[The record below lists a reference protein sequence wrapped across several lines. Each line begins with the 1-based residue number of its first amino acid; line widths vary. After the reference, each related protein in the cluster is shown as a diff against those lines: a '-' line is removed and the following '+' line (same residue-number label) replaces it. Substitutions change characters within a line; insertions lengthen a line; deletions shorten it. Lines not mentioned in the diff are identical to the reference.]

1 MADNFPLITL
11 FGFDRRQS
19 IARGTGKT
27 SEIKWA
33 FGLFHGD
40 TLHRMGIDHRRSD
53 IAVSE
58 SFLNCPDIIIG
69 LEQVARKAVA
79 KRVG

>member
-1 MADNFPLITL
+1 M
-11 FGFDRRQS
+11 FGFDRRQT
-19 IARGTGKT
+19 IDRGTGKT

-33 FGLFHGD
+33 FGLFDGD
-40 TLHRMGIDHRRSD
+40 ALHRMGIDHRRSD

-58 SFLNCPDIIIG
+58 SLLNRPDIIIG

-79 KRVG
+79 KRMG